1 MLRVNKMKLS
11 INDIGGNIV
20 KQDDRYIV
28 KDNTTLIN
36 LILSSTLLNPGKETT
51 GHKHVGQEE
60 VYIFASGKGRMIV
73 DGDTYNEFSVAAG
86 DVVLIPDGAFHKVI
100 NNGTEPLYFVCVFDG
115 DRRNHS

>member
-1 MLRVNKMKLS
+1 MNFPFSFGSKLS
-11 INDIGGNIV
+11 VANCKLSMVLYCVTNV
-20 KQDDRYIV
+20 K
-28 KDNTTLIN
+28 
-36 LILSSTLLNPGKETT
+36 LLNPGKETT

-60 VYIFASGKGRMIV
+60 VYIFASGSGRMIV
-73 DGDTYNEFSVAAG
+73 DGDTYNEFGVAAG